1 MGATVKTTVIQAF
14 AATSRAVLKIGRASC
29 RERGLGSAGVI
40 LLTAMGAIC
49 GKPVLST
56 DQKDESNACVIA
68 LGVAAERFEEGKPEG
83 NDEFITLTDVT
94 IRTQSGAKFNF
105 NTLTVFFDQIIAVSI
120 GTLEN

>member
-14 AATSRAVLKIGRASC
+14 AATSRA
-29 RERGLGSAGVI
+29 RGLRSAGVI